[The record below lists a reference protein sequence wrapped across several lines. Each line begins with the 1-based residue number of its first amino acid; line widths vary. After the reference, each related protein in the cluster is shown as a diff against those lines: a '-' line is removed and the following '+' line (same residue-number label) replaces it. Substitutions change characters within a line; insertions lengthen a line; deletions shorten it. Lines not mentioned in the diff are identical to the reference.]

1 MAYQLGIVLS
11 GGGARGFAHIGVL
24 KALTE
29 RGLAADC
36 LSGTSSGALVGA
48 LYAAGY
54 SADEML
60 EFFRAKNPFKL
71 SKLSVG
77 KPGIIDTAKVRADY
91 LEYFPDD
98 SFAALGKRLFVT
110 ATDIVNGKAVTF
122 ESGPLISPLLA
133 SASIPMVFTPTE
145 IGDRWYI
152 DGGILNNFPVEPL
165 AGLCDVIVGVYATSF
180 KVLRREDMTSTLAV
194 LQRALDVA
202 IYSNSK
208 ARFHACNVLITPGG
222 LEPYGTFDTKHFS
235 EICEAGY
242 RAAGDRIEAIEQA
255 LAAVG

>member
-1 MAYQLGIVLS
+1 MAYRMGIVLS

-29 RGLAADC
+29 HGLVADC
-36 LSGTSSGALVGA
+36 LSGTSSGAIVGA

-54 SADEML
+54 GAEEML
-60 EFFRAKNPFKL
+60 EFFHAKNPFKL
-71 SKLSVG
+71 SKLSVS

-110 ATDIVNGKAVTF
+110 ATDIVNGTAVIF
-122 ESGPLISPLLA
+122 ESGPLISPILA
-133 SASIPMVFTPTE
+133 SASIPGVFTPTE
-145 IGDRWYI
+145 MEERWYV

-165 AGLCDVIVGVYATSF
+165 QGLCDVIVGVYATTF

-202 IYSNSK
+202 IYYNSK
-208 ARFHACNVLITPGG
+208 ARFHACDVLITPRG
-222 LEPYGTFDTKHFS
+222 LDTYGTFDTKHLA
-235 EICEAGY
+235 EICEVGY
-242 RAAGDRIEAIEQA
+242 RAARERIEAIEQA
-255 LAAVG
+255 LENVA